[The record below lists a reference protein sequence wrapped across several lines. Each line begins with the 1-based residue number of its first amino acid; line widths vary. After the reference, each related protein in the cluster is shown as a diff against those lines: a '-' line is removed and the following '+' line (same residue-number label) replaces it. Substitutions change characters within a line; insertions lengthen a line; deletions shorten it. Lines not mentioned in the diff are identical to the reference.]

1 MQNILEEKTKNVRM
15 LEHADG
21 FDDSSLLVPS
31 SSSLLREVEQI
42 GSYMDDL
49 LLVKE

>member
-1 MQNILEEKTKNVRM
+1 MQNILEEKTKNVKM

-31 SSSLLREVEQI
+31 SSSLLRKVEQL
-42 GSYMDDL
+42 GSSMDDL
-49 LLVKE
+49 MLL